1 MITVEEYNI
10 LKQYTCIYKVKGRYD
25 LKNLIMYFT
34 QVIGADCNLNW
45 MDVSNITDMSDI
57 FWCSEFNGDISKW
70 DVSKVT
76 TMTSMFDSSDFNGDI
91 SGWNI
96 SNVTDMRWMFYASK
110 FNRDLSKWIIKD
122 CNTEDMF
129 KNCPTKDEYKPKK
142 FR

>member
-10 LKQYTCIYKVKGRYD
+10 LKQYTGIYKVKERYD

-34 QVIGADCNLNW
+34 QVIGTDCDLNW
-45 MDVSNITDMSDI
+45 MDVSAITDMSDI

-110 FNRDLSKWIIKD
+110 FNRDLSKWIITD

-129 KNCPTKDEYKPKK
+129 KECPIKDEYYPQFK
-142 FR
+142 

>member
-1 MITVEEYNI
+1 MITEEEYNI
-10 LKQYTCIYKVKGRYD
+10 LKQYTGIYKVKDRHD
-25 LKNLIMYFT
+25 LKTFIVYFT
-34 QVIGADCNLNW
+34 QGIGPDCDLNW

-91 SGWNI
+91 SDWDI
-96 SNVTDMRWMFYASK
+96 RNVKDMKWMFFGSK

-122 CNTEDMF
+122 CNTDEMF
-129 KNCPTKDEYKPKK
+129 KGCPIKDEYYPQFK
-142 FR
+142 

>member
-1 MITVEEYNI
+1 
-10 LKQYTCIYKVKGRYD
+10 
-25 LKNLIMYFT
+25 MYFT

-129 KNCPTKDEYKPKK
+129 KNCPIKDEYKPKK